1 MGDGPTHAQAVWCS
15 RGMALLSMLIFLYE
29 WAGYNF
35 IFLLGML
42 PALGKELFI
51 PVFAVAFNVTWVMAF
66 GVTSAPAVRTLASFR
81 GAGRHSWRRRRASGC
96 PQEKDGSL
104 AMLRGVRL
112 ARPSAR
118 SAPTI
123 ARSASA
129 ASFEWTTTAPGRGI
143 ALASTTRNIS
153 SSLDSIRASAASS
166 PSPLRCQS
174 SSSARP
180 DGLLLAAEQAAEAKR
195 FTLAAGTPESIAFVG
210 FGILGVAVFLFLL
223 SMMCSHAPLAIRNLT
238 SIEEIFDDEDNP
250 YEYPD
255 SCCNL
260 AQIMGEFGVD
270 WLFPVAPRRPLSDGV
285 SFPTPYEILPP
296 GLEPESDD
304 ESSSDNPAPEELWQY
319 RYVAAASVAQPRLMP
334 TGSSMGAR
342 LETTEVTSSHP
353 SGLKAALKIEAAV
366 GYFPLMGRST
376 EVRHRIGSRRTLHV
390 GDRVSVCARLQG

>member
-66 GVTSAPAVRTLASFR
+66 WSYLRTRCSDPGIIPGSWKTFVATTS
-81 GAGRHSWRRRRASGC
+81 
-96 PQEKDGSL
+96 
-104 AMLRGVRL
+104 GVRVSTRKGWQPGH
-112 ARPSAR
+112 ATRCKTCASIRPERAHHCKICKR
-118 SAPTI
+118 CVLRMDHHCPWTGNCVGFNNQKYFLLLGFYTCLC
-123 ARSASA
+123 
-129 ASFEWTTTAPGRGI
+129 SFVAISTALPELI
-143 ALASTTRNIS
+143 FCTTRWS
-153 SSLDSIRASAASS
+153 FAS
-166 PSPLRCQS
+166 
-174 SSSARP
+174 
-180 DGLLLAAEQAAEAKR
+180 AEQAAEAKR

-319 RYVAAASVAQPRLMP
+319 RYVAQP
-334 TGSSMGAR
+334 A
-342 LETTEVTSSHP
+342 
-353 SGLKAALKIEAAV
+353 
-366 GYFPLMGRST
+366 
-376 EVRHRIGSRRTLHV
+376 
-390 GDRVSVCARLQG
+390 